1 MKCLKFLLVPG
12 ILVVLLTL
20 VSPKACVASSNLT
33 TSLGLSMAESDLDL
47 EFMMGSEFGRLLAS
61 TSGYDA
67 PLERGPTFA
76 CGRAEHYCVPGKNP
90 AGTKEKC
97 NPYKRDC

>member
-1 MKCLKFLLVPG
+1 MKCLKFLLVSD

-61 TSGYDA
+61 TSDYDA
-67 PLERGPTFA
+67 LSSGATFD
-76 CGRAEHYCVPGKNP
+76 CGRDKRYCLPPKNP
-90 AGTKEKC
+90 ASSEKRC
-97 NPYKRDC
+97 GLYNRGCH